1 MIGNSASEYDGYDF
15 LMVVRSNFVL
25 VSRSLLDIA
34 KTLCKIV
41 TFSYPFYVY
50 VLPGAV
56 DSLQSKAV

>member
-1 MIGNSASEYDGYDF
+1 VIGNSASEYDGYDF

-25 VSRSLLDIA
+25 VSRSSLDIA

-41 TFSYPFYVY
+41 TFSYPFYV
-50 VLPGAV
+50 LPGAV